1 MIVVRTR
8 TYASIL
14 ALLGVM
20 STLTICLPARDFA
33 PTRALCRRLVIAS
46 SMAKRDSVI
55 VFAKPCGH

>member
-20 STLTICLPARDFA
+20 STLAIYLPVRQSSKVEPMMAL
-33 PTRALCRRLVIAS
+33 RANCT
-46 SMAKRDSVI
+46 
-55 VFAKPCGH
+55 F